1 MRNFA
6 CQNYSNLQIHEQK
19 WRIDD
24 FDVTIVIPVIEK
36 PYLEGFIKICKFTSV
51 HCPCQSYLAYNDA
64 TFQNYRER
72 IFCSVPSKS
81 YRVNNKQKQH

>member
-24 FDVTIVIPVIEK
+24 FDVTIVILVIEK
-36 PYLEGFIKICKFTSV
+36 PYLEGFIKKNV
-51 HCPCQSYLAYNDA
+51 
-64 TFQNYRER
+64 
-72 IFCSVPSKS
+72 
-81 YRVNNKQKQH
+81 